1 MFKRK
6 HLHRD
11 MADVN
16 VYTARR
22 LKDMAESLGSLA
34 RAFAGEVENGSR
46 LGKEDGLAAMQ
57 TAAALVCGDCS
68 RCNLYSDSAKE
79 DSYYLYYLLRTFE
92 LKGRVGYEDMPRFFM
107 EMLYA
112 IGRIV

>member
-1 MFKRK
+1 MSTSTRPGGLKRW
-6 HLHRD
+6 HG
-11 MADVN
+11 
-16 VYTARR
+16 
-22 LKDMAESLGSLA
+22 SLGSLA
-34 RAFAGEVENGSR
+34 RASCPARWTNGSR

-92 LKGRVGYEDMPRFFM
+92 LKGRVGYEDMPRLFM
-107 EMLYA
+107 ESCRRREEYV
-112 IGRIV
+112 GR

>member
-57 TAAALVCGDCS
+57 TAAVRRRTAITSTICCGHLS
-68 RCNLYSDSAKE
+68 
-79 DSYYLYYLLRTFE
+79 LRGEWDMRTCPAF
-92 LKGRVGYEDMPRFFM
+92 LWSPAGGGRSTWGS
-107 EMLYA
+107 
-112 IGRIV
+112 

>member
-57 TAAALVCGDCS
+57 TAAALVAWGLQPLQPLLGQ
-68 RCNLYSDSAKE
+68 REGGQLLPLLSAA
-79 DSYYLYYLLRTFE
+79 D
-92 LKGRVGYEDMPRFFM
+92 
-107 EMLYA
+107 
-112 IGRIV
+112 I